1 LPITIADQS
10 STSKKGG
17 DAAVLEIL
25 KPFLV
30 ALAIGIVIGIERER
44 TKSKDGTNS
53 SFGVR
58 TITIITLLGALTA
71 HIGTTFIQAVVGSF
85 VVIVITAGYIRKCVA
100 TKFLQAGLTT
110 ETAALATF
118 VLGYLGYR
126 DGQLAIILAI
136 MLLVLL
142 AAKERVHSFAHSG
155 ISEKE
160 MTAALVFLVIA
171 FVILPLLPNHYIDP
185 WSLIN
190 PTKIW
195 LLFVLISGV
204 EFGAYIT
211 GRALGAGSGIIL
223 VGLFGGLVS
232 ATTTTLNLAAHTRTT
247 NNPGRLVVSSIVLA
261 EVASMLIQLI
271 TLHTIAPI
279 ASTQLSMILIAPC
292 LVGLVIALGLLTLP
306 KRSMRKDRVI
316 NLNLDNPLTLK
327 RTGTFALVI
336 SASLILV
343 TLIVRLF
350 GTDGIYLTSV
360 IGGLFSVRAITLA
373 IGSVANSGGIPI
385 EAASLSILLALTT
398 NMVAKLV
405 LIHRVGSGRLL
416 VICAPILTLMLASG
430 LAVHWIQTLS

>member
-1 LPITIADQS
+1 
-10 STSKKGG
+10 
-17 DAAVLEIL
+17 
-25 KPFLV
+25 
-30 ALAIGIVIGIERER
+30 
-44 TKSKDGTNS
+44 
-53 SFGVR
+53 
-58 TITIITLLGALTA
+58 
-71 HIGTTFIQAVVGSF
+71 
-85 VVIVITAGYIRKCVA
+85 
-100 TKFLQAGLTT
+100 
-110 ETAALATF
+110 
-118 VLGYLGYR
+118 
-126 DGQLAIILAI
+126 
-136 MLLVLL
+136 
-142 AAKERVHSFAHSG
+142 
-155 ISEKE
+155 
-160 MTAALVFLVIA
+160 
-171 FVILPLLPNHYIDP
+171 
-185 WSLIN
+185 
-190 PTKIW
+190 
-195 LLFVLISGV
+195 
-204 EFGAYIT
+204 
-211 GRALGAGSGIIL
+211 
-223 VGLFGGLVS
+223 LVS

-430 LAVHWIQTLS
+430 LAVHWIQSLS

>member
-1 LPITIADQS
+1 MI
-10 STSKKGG
+10 
-17 DAAVLEIL
+17 EIL

-71 HIGTTFIQAVVGSF
+71 HIGTTFIQAMVGSF
-85 VVIVITAGYIRKCVA
+85 VVIVITAGYVRKCVA
-100 TKFLQAGLTT
+100 TKFLQAGLTS
-110 ETAALATF
+110 ETAALTTY
-118 VLGYLGYR
+118 VLGYLAYH

-142 AAKERVHSFAHSG
+142 AAKERVHSFAHTG

-195 LLFVLISGV
+195 VLFVLISGV
-204 EFGAYIT
+204 EFGAYIA
-211 GRALGAGSGIIL
+211 GRALGGGSGIIL

-232 ATTTTLNLAAHTRTT
+232 ATTTTLNLAARTRKT
-247 NNPGRLVVSSIVLA
+247 NSPGRLVVSSIVLA
-261 EVASMLIQLI
+261 EVASMLMQLI

-279 ASTQLSMILIAPC
+279 ASTKLSMILIAPC
-292 LVGLVIALGLLTLP
+292 LLGLIIAVGLLTV
-306 KRSMRKDRVI
+306 RKNGSTRQAKTI
-316 NLNLDNPLTLK
+316 NLHLDNPLTLK
-327 RTGTFALVI
+327 RTATFALVI
-336 SASLILV
+336 SLSLIVV

-360 IGGLFSVRAITLA
+360 IGGVFSVRAITLA

-385 EAASLSILLALTT
+385 EAASLAILLALTT

-416 VICAPILTLMLASG
+416 AICAPILMLMLASG
-430 LAVHWIQTLS
+430 LAVHWWNPLGF

>member
-1 LPITIADQS
+1 
-10 STSKKGG
+10 
-17 DAAVLEIL
+17 
-25 KPFLV
+25 
-30 ALAIGIVIGIERER
+30 
-44 TKSKDGTNS
+44 
-53 SFGVR
+53 
-58 TITIITLLGALTA
+58 
-71 HIGTTFIQAVVGSF
+71 
-85 VVIVITAGYIRKCVA
+85 
-100 TKFLQAGLTT
+100 
-110 ETAALATF
+110 
-118 VLGYLGYR
+118 
-126 DGQLAIILAI
+126 
-136 MLLVLL
+136 
-142 AAKERVHSFAHSG
+142 
-155 ISEKE
+155 
-160 MTAALVFLVIA
+160 
-171 FVILPLLPNHYIDP
+171 
-185 WSLIN
+185 
-190 PTKIW
+190 
-195 LLFVLISGV
+195 
-204 EFGAYIT
+204 
-211 GRALGAGSGIIL
+211 
-223 VGLFGGLVS
+223 
-232 ATTTTLNLAAHTRTT
+232 
-247 NNPGRLVVSSIVLA
+247 
-261 EVASMLIQLI
+261 MLIQLI

-430 LAVHWIQTLS
+430 LAVHWIQTLSYG